1 MNALRPLTSK
11 SETMPVSL
19 AFCARVSEGCEQAV
33 DATQGAELRIVTIQR
48 KKPGAA
54 TAATEELKPHPD
66 PPAEHCMRR
75 IIMTIA
81 GKRYELTNHVEVR
94 AITKGPAKVIE
105 MPKRAAI

>member
-1 MNALRPLTSK
+1 
-11 SETMPVSL
+11 
-19 AFCARVSEGCEQAV
+19 
-33 DATQGAELRIVTIQR
+33 
-48 KKPGAA
+48 
-54 TAATEELKPHPD
+54 
-66 PPAEHCMRR
+66 MRR